1 MSIFDI
7 SLQYNQNMDSKL
19 QQFIEKDNC
28 YFIHYANDGFYSG
41 TCPAPRI
48 SCIVLY
54 NLKTDKCVKFSIADH
69 LDNDF
74 TNVGLAEEEIFS
86 DLYVFLKEHPNIS
99 FIHWNMQANGFGFKA
114 IQARAD
120 KLGFDFPIPDNDHLF
135 DLSSYVAYVAEKKL
149 SIKQVLWFNSLLIG
163 DDYLDGKTEAEYF
176 NKGKFKEIF
185 YSVDLKVRGFA
196 DVVKLIQEDKLKSEP
211 PYQINDG
218 LTKEERRQQALK
230 IAAAREEMLRDMVNH
245 NKRILNKKEKAFDD
259 YLKNADKEVKAGI
272 DRYFDKN
279 GIEYEEEYYHDEGIF
294 FFSFAHPIISL
305 FANWFAN
312 RK

>member
-1 MSIFDI
+1 
-7 SLQYNQNMDSKL
+7 MDKKL
-19 QQFIEKDNC
+19 EQLINKDNT
-28 YFIHYANDGFYSG
+28 YFIHYASNGFYNGSS
-41 TCPAPRI
+41 PAPKV

-54 NLKTDKCVKFSIADH
+54 NLKNDKCINFSISEH
-69 LDNDF
+69 LDNDLRDIE
-74 TNVGLAEEEIFS
+74 LAESELLTDFNSFVNQNSE
-86 DLYVFLKEHPNIS
+86 IS
-99 FIHWNMQANGFGFKA
+99 FIHWNMTAKGFGFNA
-114 IQARAD
+114 IKARAEE
-120 KLGFDFPIPDNDHLF
+120 LCVEFPIIKEENLF

-149 SIKQVLWFNSLLIG
+149 SIKQILWFNSLLIG

-176 NKGKFKEIF
+176 DKRKFKEIL

-196 DVVKLIQEDKLKSEP
+196 DVVKLIQEDKLKIEA

-279 GIEYEEEYYHDEGIF
+279 GIEYEEEYYHDEGIC